1 MRLLRTLQFFFSVAL
16 VSGCIA
22 PEHFETQPVE
32 VETPNG
38 TVICQHYLPE
48 EVAWDQAVL
57 APPGMSIPEA
67 DEICRIE
74 GYRRKKNE

>member
-1 MRLLRTLQFFFSVAL
+1 MRSPITLPFIVSAAA
-16 VSGCIA
+16 VSGCAA
-22 PEHFETQPVE
+22 PEYFETKPVE
-32 VETPNG
+32 VETPKG
-38 TVICQHYLPE
+38 VVTCQLYLPE

-74 GYRRKKNE
+74 GYRRKKEE